1 MQTPPESFPV
11 FRRFRQKIPPGKGRI
26 RGRAGE
32 RGRFLETSPVFL
44 SGEVLEIPALCAIL
58 YTVKQNI

>member
-1 MQTPPESFPV
+1 MQTSPESFPV
-11 FRRFRQKIPPGKGRI
+11 FLHLSAGDSVGEGGGEAGADGRRGFP
-26 RGRAGE
+26 
-32 RGRFLETSPVFL
+32 ETSPEFL